1 MKLTGFRHHYDVAF
15 LRNDDEERLGWYIDP
30 DDENA
35 THIYLMFLHI
45 VISRI
50 RE

>member
-1 MKLTGFRHHYDVAF
+1 MKLTGFKHRYEVAF
-15 LRNDDEERLGWYIDP
+15 LRNDDKESFAWYSDP

-45 VISRI
+45 VTSRV